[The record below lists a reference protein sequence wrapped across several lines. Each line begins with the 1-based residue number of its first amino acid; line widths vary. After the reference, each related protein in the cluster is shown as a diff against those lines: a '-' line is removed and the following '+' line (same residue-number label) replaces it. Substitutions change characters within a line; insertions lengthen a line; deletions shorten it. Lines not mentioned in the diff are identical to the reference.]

1 VDHVT
6 IYRSVQRFTPELID
20 AARPSRHAASLAFV
34 FAMMVISLLAVMVA
48 VPKHAATAAQT

>member
-1 VDHVT
+1 
-6 IYRSVQRFTPELID
+6 LID
-20 AARPSRHAASLAFV
+20 AAQPSRHAASLAFV